1 MAGDATFSKK
11 NKTQGASVMAQWLLY
26 FLFYS
31 FAGYLLE
38 KAFARLIRSPHQVRK
53 CFLLLP
59 LCPVYGLAMTAVL
72 VLIPEGT
79 GPLPQMLLGGIICTA
94 VEYLVHLLYEKAL
107 GVRFWDYSVLRGH
120 FHGRICTQFALIWG
134 VLSAAAVWR
143 IQPFAAR
150 LAAQTPPAAAYVLW
164 LLLAADCV
172 FTAAMLRYS
181 RDPEQLTLRAAFA
194 QIRASSQSNTS
205 L

>member
-1 MAGDATFSKK
+1 MVGNATFVKK
-11 NKTQGASVMAQWLLY
+11 NKTQGAPVMAQWFMY

-31 FAGYLLE
+31 FTGYLLE

-72 VLIPEGT
+72 ALIPEGT

-94 VEYLVHLLYEKAL
+94 VEYLVHLFYEKTL
-107 GVRFWDYSVLRGH
+107 GVRFWDYSILRGH
-120 FHGRICTQFALIWG
+120 FHGRICPQFTLIWG
-134 VLSAAAVWR
+134 VLSAVAVWR
-143 IQPFAAR
+143 IQPLAAWLAAR
-150 LAAQTPPAAAYVLW
+150 TPPAAVYALW
-164 LLLAADCV
+164 LLLAVDCV
-172 FTAAMLRYS
+172 VTAAMLWYS
-181 RDPEQLTLRAAFA
+181 RDPEQLTLRAAIA
-194 QIRASSQSNTS
+194 QIRASSQSSTS